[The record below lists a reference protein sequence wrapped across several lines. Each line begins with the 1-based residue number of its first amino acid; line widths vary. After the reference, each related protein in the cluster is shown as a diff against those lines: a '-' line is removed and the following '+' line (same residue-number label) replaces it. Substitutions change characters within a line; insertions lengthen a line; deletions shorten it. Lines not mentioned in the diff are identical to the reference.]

1 MAEQYI
7 EGAQQLQQE
16 ENEEMDIFSILRIC
30 VAVFL
35 RNWKWFLLSVVA
47 CLLFALLFV
56 KKQPRVYSRQST
68 LLIENNDN
76 NGKYANNSALNALKQ
91 LNGVQVT
98 DNLKN
103 EIFILQS
110 RRLME
115 MVVERMNL
123 DVDYV
128 MMKGLQPV
136 TLFKHNPIKVEFL
149 SLYFEDI
156 SFEVELL
163 PSKQLKVSDMQI
175 DDSDVDFKQVVS
187 YGQSFNSPAG
197 NIRISQAEFDPEFVG
212 KIIHVTRI
220 KKEDAITKF
229 NKAVTASEV
238 NKEASLI
245 SLTCKDNNKD
255 RAEAILTVLMDLYK
269 RDIVES
275 KNSVAANTAKFV
287 DQRIDLIGS
296 ELNDVENKLAKFK
309 DLFAT
314 KCAFPTGIE

>member
-1 MAEQYI
+1 MYT
-7 EGAQQLQQE
+7 
-16 ENEEMDIFSILRIC
+16 FSILRIC

-149 SLYFEDI
+149 SPYFEDI

-163 PSKQLKVSDMQI
+163 P
-175 DDSDVDFKQVVS
+175 
-187 YGQSFNSPAG
+187 G
-197 NIRISQAEFDPEFVG
+197 
-212 KIIHVTRI
+212 
-220 KKEDAITKF
+220 
-229 NKAVTASEV
+229 
-238 NKEASLI
+238 
-245 SLTCKDNNKD
+245 
-255 RAEAILTVLMDLYK
+255 
-269 RDIVES
+269 
-275 KNSVAANTAKFV
+275 
-287 DQRIDLIGS
+287 
-296 ELNDVENKLAKFK
+296 
-309 DLFAT
+309 
-314 KCAFPTGIE
+314 